1 MAYLCSLIQN
11 LVNAIHTK
19 KGVTPKRTVPLDFM
33 PDWSGDLKKQQ
44 SKKQTVEEMKQ
55 ILLGFA
61 KTHNERIDKM
71 NTKVP
76 TKKRVIKDK
85 K

>member
-1 MAYLCSLIQN
+1 MAYMCSLIQN

-19 KGVTPKRTVPLDFM
+19 KGVTPKRTTPIDFM
-33 PDWSGDLKKQQ
+33 PDWAGDLKKQQ
-44 SKKQTVEEMKQ
+44 NKKQTVEEMKQ

-61 KTHNERIDKM
+61 KTHNERIDNENK
-71 NTKVP
+71 KGS
-76 TKKRVIKDK
+76 TKKRIIKDK